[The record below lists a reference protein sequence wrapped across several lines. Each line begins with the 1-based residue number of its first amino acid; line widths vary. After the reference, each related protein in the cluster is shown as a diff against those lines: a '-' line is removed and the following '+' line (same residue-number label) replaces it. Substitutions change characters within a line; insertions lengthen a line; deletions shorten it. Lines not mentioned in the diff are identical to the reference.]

1 MQYLNTRKAIGLI
14 VALAFFI
21 GGSHTALAVGTAS
34 NTTINNTATV
44 DYQVGGINQT
54 QLTSNT
60 ASFVV
65 DNRVDLTV
73 AESNTTY
80 VDVVPG
86 ATAQVLTF
94 TVSNTGNTTQDF
106 GLAAAAGSDPF
117 GGTDNFNAT
126 GVAVYVE
133 DGTTVGYQAAED
145 TATYIDELAADG
157 TATVYIVADIP
168 VAQANG
174 DIAAYTL
181 TATTRDGGGVG
192 VQGNVTANDSGSGN
206 TAGVDVVWGDGA
218 GDTDAATDGAFSD
231 TGAYRVVS
239 AALTVTKSVAII
251 SDPFNLAV
259 NPKAIPGA
267 TMRYTI
273 TVQNTSATTAA
284 TSVVIV
290 DAPPAN
296 TTYTAATITLNAAA
310 QTDADDSPGTDN
322 SDFNVTNAG
331 AVTVTIPTL
340 AASSTA
346 TVTFDVTID

>member
-1 MQYLNTRKAIGLI
+1 M
-14 VALAFFI
+14 
-21 GGSHTALAVGTAS
+21 
-34 NTTINNTATV
+34 
-44 DYQVGGINQT
+44 
-54 QLTSNT
+54 
-60 ASFVV
+60 V

-73 AESNTTY
+73 AESTTTY

-94 TVSNTGNTTQDF
+94 TVTNTGNTTQDF
-106 GLAAAAGSDPF
+106 SLAAVAGSDPF

-126 GVAVYVE
+126 GVSVFVE
-133 DGTTVGYQAAED
+133 TNGTAGYQAADND
-145 TATYIDELAADG
+145 TFIDELAPD
-157 TATVYIVADIP
+157 TPITVYIVANIP

-181 TATTRDGGGVG
+181 TATTRDGGSVG
-192 VQGNVTANDSGSGN
+192 AQGNVTANDSGSAN

-218 GDTDAATDGAFSD
+218 GDTDAVTDGAFSD

-273 TVQNTSATTAA
+273 TVQNTSTTTAA
-284 TSVVIV
+284 TSVVVV

-296 TTYTAATITLNAAA
+296 TTYTASTITLNAAA

-346 TVTFDVTID
+346 TITFDVTID